1 MRLSVFRRGYISRGK
16 GGGGELSSGRRS
28 DRFRILFRGW
38 RGLVKKGEL
47 NILEVGADTL
57 EDTMKHENIRL
68 LTD

>member
-16 GGGGELSSGRRS
+16 GGGELSSGRRS